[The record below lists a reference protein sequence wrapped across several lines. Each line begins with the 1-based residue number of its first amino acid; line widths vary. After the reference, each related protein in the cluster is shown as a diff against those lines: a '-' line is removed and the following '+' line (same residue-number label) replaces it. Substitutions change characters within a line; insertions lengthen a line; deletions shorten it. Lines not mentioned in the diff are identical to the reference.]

1 MKNLKRLGAAIALT
15 CVLGLSAFGQM
26 CVPGQAQTPPCA
38 AAQPVP
44 GDAAPPG
51 QASTP
56 PAANAL
62 DILSVAEAAMNLL
75 LTF

>member
-1 MKNLKRLGAAIALT
+1 MENLKRLGAAIALT

-26 CVPGQAQTPPCA
+26 CVPGQASTPPCSA
-38 AAQPVP
+38 APSTP
-44 GDAAPPG
+44 GDSETPGETSAPP
-51 QASTP
+51 S
-56 PAANAL
+56 ANTV

>member
-1 MKNLKRLGAAIALT
+1 MKNLKRLSAAIALT

-44 GDAAPPG
+44 GDSTDPG
-51 QASTP
+51 QTEMP
-56 PAANAL
+56 PAANV
-62 DILSVAEAAMNLL
+62 DVISVAEAAMNLL
-75 LTF
+75 LIF